1 MRRGASVQ
9 LRLNSF
15 VCAVVAG
22 LIGLASC
29 GGARH
34 DEIVVGSKN
43 FSEQA
48 LLGEIVAQHLE
59 ARTHREVTRRFYLA
73 GSYICQQALLAG
85 RIDLYV
91 EYTGTALTAILH
103 DPLEADPT
111 AVYERVRSEYQR
123 RFGLEVLPSLGFNN
137 TFAIVVRGE
146 DARRLHLKT
155 ISDAAPYA
163 RDWRAGFGYE
173 FMERPDGFAG
183 LARTYGLSFA
193 ETPRILDLGLL
204 YRALL
209 EKQVD
214 FVAGNSTDGLLAARD
229 LTMLEDDKHYF
240 PPYEAVPVVRGDAL
254 GRFPEMR
261 GAFVEL
267 AGKISDEEIRRM
279 NYEVDGEH
287 RDIADVAREFLRAKG
302 LE

>member
-1 MRRGASVQ
+1 MIRGPA
-9 LRLNSF
+9 LRLGVF
-15 VCAVVAG
+15 VCVVFAWVIALG
-22 LIGLASC
+22 SC
-29 GGARH
+29 GDARR

-59 ARTHREVTRRFYLA
+59 ARTHRPVTRRFYLA
-73 GSYICQQALLAG
+73 GSYICQQSLLAG

-103 DPLEADPT
+103 DPLESDSA
-111 AVYERVRSEYQR
+111 AVLRRVRSEYQR

-155 ISDAAPYA
+155 ISDAAPYT
-163 RDWRAGFGYE
+163 RDWQAGFGYE

-183 LARTYGLSFA
+183 LARTYGLSFR

-240 PPYEAVPVVRGDAL
+240 PPYEAVPVVRADAL

-261 GAFVEL
+261 GALLEL
-267 AGKISDEEIRRM
+267 AGKIDDEEMRRM

-287 RDIADVAREFLRAKG
+287 RDVADVAREFLRGKG

>member
-1 MRRGASVQ
+1 MIRGASV
-9 LRLNSF
+9 RLGVSAW
-15 VCAVVAG
+15 VLLAWLVVLG
-22 LIGLASC
+22 SC
-29 GGARH
+29 SAARH

-43 FSEQA
+43 FSESA
-48 LLGEIVAQHLE
+48 LLGEIVAQHLA
-59 ARTHREVTRRFYLA
+59 ARTHSEVTRRFYLA

-85 RIDLYV
+85 RVDLYV

-103 DPLEADPT
+103 DPLEADPA

-123 RFGLEVLPSLGFNN
+123 RFGLQVLPSLGFNN
-137 TFAIVVRGE
+137 TFAIVVRGD

-155 ISDAAPYA
+155 ISDAAPFT
-163 RDWRAGFGYE
+163 REWRAGFGYE
-173 FMERPDGFAG
+173 FMERPDGFKG
-183 LARTYGLSFA
+183 LAQTYGLSFA
-193 ETPRILDLGLL
+193 EAPRILDLGLL

-240 PPYEAVPVVRGDAL
+240 PPYEAVPVVREDAL

-261 GAFVEL
+261 AALMEL
-267 AGKISDEEIRRM
+267 AGKISDEEMRRM
-279 NYEVDGEH
+279 NFEVDGEH

>member
-1 MRRGASVQ
+1 MMRGASVW
-9 LRLNSF
+9 LGVFACL
-15 VCAVVAG
+15 VLAGAVALG
-22 LIGLASC
+22 SC
-29 GGARH
+29 GAVRH

-43 FSEQA
+43 FSESA
-48 LLGEIVAQHLE
+48 LLGEIVAQQLE
-59 ARTHREVTRRFYLA
+59 LRTHREVTRRFYLA

-85 RIDLYV
+85 RVDLYV

-103 DPLEADPT
+103 DPLEADPA
-111 AVYERVRSEYQR
+111 AVYERVRSEYRR
-123 RFGLEVLPSLGFNN
+123 RFGLEVFPSLGFNN

-155 ISDAAPYA
+155 ISDAAPFA
-163 RDWRAGFGYE
+163 HEWRAGFGYE
-173 FMERPDGFAG
+173 FMERPDGFKG
-183 LARTYGLSFA
+183 LAQSYGLSFA

-214 FVAGNSTDGLLAARD
+214 IVAGNSTDGLLSARD

-240 PPYEAVPVVRGDAL
+240 PPYEAVPVVREDAL

-261 GAFVEL
+261 AALLEL
-267 AGKISDEEIRRM
+267 AGKINDEEMRRM
-279 NYEVDGEH
+279 NFEVDGEH

>member
-1 MRRGASVQ
+1 MICFAR
-9 LRLNSF
+9 LRLA
-15 VCAVVAG
+15 AVACVAFAWAVALG
-22 LIGLASC
+22 SC
-29 GGARH
+29 GAVRH

-48 LLGEIVAQHLE
+48 LLGEIVAQQLE
-59 ARTHREVTRRFYLA
+59 AQTHREVTRRFYLA

-85 RIDLYV
+85 RVDLYV

-103 DPLEADPT
+103 DPLEADPA
-111 AVYERVRSEYQR
+111 AVFERVRNEYQR
-123 RFGLEVLPSLGFNN
+123 RFGLEVFPSLGFNN

-155 ISDAAPYA
+155 ISDAAPFA
-163 RDWRAGFGYE
+163 REWRAGFGYE

-183 LARTYGLSFA
+183 LARTYGLAFR

-214 FVAGNSTDGLLAARD
+214 IVAGNSTDGLLAARD

-240 PPYEAVPVVRGDAL
+240 PPYEAVPVVRADAL
-254 GRFPEMR
+254 ARFPEMR
-261 GAFVEL
+261 GALLEL
-267 AGKISDEEIRRM
+267 AGKINDEEMRRM

>member
-1 MRRGASVQ
+1 MMHARS
-9 LRLNSF
+9 LRL
-15 VCAVVAG
+15 CALACVVFAWV
-22 LIGLASC
+22 LALGSC
-29 GGARH
+29 GAARH

-48 LLGEIVAQHLE
+48 LLGEIVAQQLE

-85 RIDLYV
+85 RVDLYV

-146 DARRLHLKT
+146 DARRLRLKT
-155 ISDAAPYA
+155 ISDAAPFA
-163 RDWRAGFGYE
+163 HEWRAGFGYE
-173 FMERPDGFAG
+173 FMERPDGFEG

-214 FVAGNSTDGLLAARD
+214 IVAGNSTDGLLAARD
-229 LTMLEDDKHYF
+229 LTMLVDDRHYF
-240 PPYEAVPVVRGDAL
+240 PPYEAVPVLRADAL
-254 GRFPEMR
+254 ARFPEMR
-261 GAFVEL
+261 AALMEL
-267 AGKISDEEIRRM
+267 AGKIDDEEMRRM
-279 NYEVDGEH
+279 NYEVDGAH
-287 RDIADVAREFLRAKG
+287 RDVADVAREFLRAKG